1 LVFRSIGE
9 DDEIVPMWA
18 ENLVTGD
25 SFVRNATEWIVVA
38 HGGPSAVP
46 DRGARMILRPK
57 NEIERE
63 A

>member
-1 LVFRSIGE
+1 MVFRRIGE
-9 DDEIVPMWA
+9 DDEIVSMWA

-25 SFVRNATEWIVVA
+25 SFVRNATEWVVVA

-57 NEIERE
+57 DEIERE